1 MAKIKYYYDTES
13 CRYERIKVS
22 KWDIFWNSLGFLA
35 VSAILG
41 LVMLLVYTVN
51 FESPEEAQ
59 LRKENADL
67 KFHFDLLDKDLVS
80 AQQMLEFIQDR
91 DDNIYRVMLGAEPI
105 PSTIRGAGF
114 GGSDRYR
121 ELNGLAQ
128 EDLIR
133 SNYEELDLL
142 KKQLYIQTKSYDEVV
157 ELAKRKEEMLSSMPA
172 IQPVSNKE
180 LKWLTSGFGW
190 RMDPIVR
197 TRRRHPGVDYSMAIG
212 SKVYATGDG
221 VVARVETKF
230 SGYGKQIEID
240 HGFGYKTKYAHL
252 NGFEVKRGQKVKRG
266 ELIGYSGNSGRSTGP
281 HLHYEVKVNGTK
293 VNPVYY
299 MFRDF
304 TAEEYEE
311 ILRLASIEN
320 ISQDSY

>member
-13 CRYERIKVS
+13 CRYERIKVTQ
-22 KWDIFWNSLGFLA
+22 WDILWNSLGFLA
-35 VSAILG
+35 VSSVLG
-41 LVMLLVYTVN
+41 LVMLLIYTVN

-67 KFHFDLLDKDLVS
+67 KFHFDLLDKDLED
-80 AQQMLEFIQDR
+80 AKNMLSFIEDR

-105 PSTIRGAGF
+105 PGNIRKSGF

-121 ELNGLAQ
+121 ELNGLSQ

-133 SNYEELDLL
+133 STYEHLDLL
-142 KKQLYIQTKSYDEVV
+142 KKQLYIQSKSYDEVV
-157 ELAKRKEEMLSSMPA
+157 DLAKRKEEMLSSMPA

-180 LKWLTSGFGW
+180 LKWLTSGFGY
-190 RMDPIVR
+190 RIDPQLR
-197 TRRRHPGVDYSMAIG
+197 TRRMHTGVDYSMPIG
-212 SKVYATGDG
+212 SHVYATGDG
-221 VVARVETKF
+221 VIAKVETRF
-230 SGYGKQIEID
+230 SGYGKQIEIN

-252 NGFEVKRGQKVKRG
+252 NGFEVKKGQRIKRG
-266 ELIGYSGNSGRSTGP
+266 ELIGYSGNTGKSSGP
-281 HLHYEVKVNGTK
+281 HLHYEVMVNGAK
-293 VNPVYY
+293 VNPIHY
-299 MFRDF
+299 MHRDL

-311 ILRLASIEN
+311 ILRLGSIEN